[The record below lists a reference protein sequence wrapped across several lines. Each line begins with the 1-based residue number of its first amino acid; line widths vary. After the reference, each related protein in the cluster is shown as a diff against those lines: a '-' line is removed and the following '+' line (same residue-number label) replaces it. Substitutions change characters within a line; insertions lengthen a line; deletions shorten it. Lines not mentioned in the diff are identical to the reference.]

1 MTHRFLISE
10 PETNYASYS
19 EFGTIESSFPLKRKN
34 EKDCWEK
41 NYLENYYDEVLNVTG
56 CQRVNQRITQCLDPT
71 VQRVHIPG
79 CGSKPHLQRYLIE
92 NFPNLDK
99 VICTDWSETA
109 LTLARR
115 SFDHPK
121 LVYQQADTSQL
132 NPDDGPCDCVI
143 VVNSILSASDILNRQ
158 MIRACHRVLKQGG
171 LFIGLFPDV
180 LCSVE
185 LSSISSE
192 LSELLDGTIDVG
204 KNMVYERRQGMNQ
217 IFYTP
222 LRLKQI
228 FIEAGFEIKFDHIQ
242 RIAFDSPFFQGEYLR
257 LYGLQDPDLC
267 IWENIV
273 EVKKS

>member
-1 MTHRFLISE
+1 MTHRFLIAE
-10 PETNYASYS
+10 PDSIISSLPELETIKY
-19 EFGTIESSFPLKRKN
+19 PLPSNHRN
-34 EKDCWEK
+34 EKDHWEE

-56 CQRVNQRITQCLDPT
+56 CLKVKQRITQSLDPSM
-71 VQRVHIPG
+71 RRIHIPG
-79 CGSKPHLQRYLIE
+79 CGSKPHLQQYLIE
-92 NFPNLDK
+92 NFPYLDK

-121 LVYQQADTSQL
+121 LVYQKADTSQL